1 MVLVRYYGSK
11 SEAQWICVVFTTW
24 HFSKIKISNKKKTPP
39 NTVLVCF
46 THNNEKGV

>member
-11 SEAQWICVVFTTW
+11 SEAQWICVVFYHMT
-24 HFSKIKISNKKKTPP
+24 FFKDKDLEQKKTPP